1 MSTGDW
7 SVGAD
12 VGVLNHEETNPSSS
26 DTISS
31 DPLLLAYVSAVLSD
45 CSGKS

>member
-1 MSTGDW
+1 MSTGDG

-26 DTISS
+26 DTTSP
-31 DPLLLAYVSAVLSD
+31 DPLLLAYVSAVLSACKD
-45 CSGKS
+45 KS